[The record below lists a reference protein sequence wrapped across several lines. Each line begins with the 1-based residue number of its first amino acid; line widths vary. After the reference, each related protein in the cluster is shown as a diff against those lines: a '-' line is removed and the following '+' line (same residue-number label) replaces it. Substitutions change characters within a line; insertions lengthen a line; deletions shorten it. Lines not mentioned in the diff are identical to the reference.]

1 MLETRQSGGDIRFR
15 AQLQSEHWLTD
26 FGELRLKA
34 HKFTSMLVL
43 CFALPFSMPAMAADG
58 DAKADLAIN
67 ALLRDLAIYELIREI
82 PQTISDGLEQRRS
95 EHSAVPANQKE
106 RLNAIMREYFT
117 EAALAARLRTL
128 LAKDYNATR
137 YATLQRLMQS
147 QVGKRVSQIK
157 RAALAPQAG
166 DAIRKFAKEQH
177 DKAPGPARAS
187 LYSQLDDA
195 SADTEFFVATQAL
208 AIQSLARLANAAEG
222 KSQDLSPERKDL
234 LLRSSYEQ
242 LLKPSK
248 FTTRITYDY
257 AFQGASDDDLNLYI
271 EFYSFGDMQW
281 FLGKVMEA
289 LNTAVEQATTA
300 AEQKLR
306 R

>member
-1 MLETRQSGGDIRFR
+1 M
-15 AQLQSEHWLTD
+15 
-26 FGELRLKA
+26 KA
-34 HKFTSMLVL
+34 YKFTSMLVL
-43 CFALPFSMPAMAADG
+43 CLALPFSMPALGAENDT
-58 DAKADLAIN
+58 KADLAIN

-95 EHSAVPANQKE
+95 EHGAVPASQKQ
-106 RLNAIMREYFT
+106 RLNAVVREYFT
-117 EAALAARLRTL
+117 EAALAARMRTL
-128 LAKDYNATR
+128 LGKDYDATR
-137 YATLQRLMQS
+137 YAALQRLVQS
-147 QVGKRVSQIK
+147 QVGKRVSEIK
-157 RAALAPQAG
+157 RSVLAPQASE
-166 DAIRKFAKEQH
+166 AIRKFAKEQH

-208 AIQSLARLANAAEG
+208 AIQSLARLASAAEG
-222 KSQDLSPERKDL
+222 KSQDQSPEKNDA

-257 AFQGASDDDLNLYI
+257 AFQGTSDDELNLYI
-271 EFYSFGDMQW
+271 EFYRFGDMQW

-289 LNTAVEQATTA
+289 LNTAMEQATAA